1 MNVREIAKL
10 ANVSIA
16 TVSRVINRPEVVL
29 PETREQV
36 LAVMRKYGYTPAPHT
51 GGGAQP
57 KAVGLLVPDAED
69 YLSIRLMAG
78 IESVAARREHA
89 VYLCGTKGGPDRE
102 RTMIAAALEQKLR
115 GLVIYTNTL
124 SVEDAADLQRRRVP
138 FVLVGRS
145 EAAPHHNACYINYEE
160 GGYRMVRHLLEL
172 GHQKF
177 LLLCDA
183 GAPNIEARMWE
194 GLCRARRE
202 LMTGPG
208 GGDRVLHAEG
218 GSVRAGYDAAQEV
231 LAGERPDAVFASSDE
246 LALGLMKAL
255 RERGVAVPDQI
266 AVAGFTDSPVA
277 GVVTPELT
285 TVEQPTHRLGM
296 VAARMLFDLIDDES
310 LLDGTP
316 QEIVLL
322 PKLKIRNS
330 CGNRKP
336 INTLFE

>member
-36 LAVMRKYGYTPAPHT
+36 LAVMRKVGYSPAPHA

-69 YLSIRLMAG
+69 YLAIRLMAG

-89 VYLCGTKGGPDRE
+89 VYLCSTKGGPDRE
-102 RTMIAAALEQKLR
+102 RQAIAGALEQRMR

-124 SVEDAADLQRRRVP
+124 SAEDAADLQRRRVP

-145 EAAPHHNACYINYEE
+145 EAAPRHNACYINYEE

-177 LLLCDA
+177 LLLCEA
-183 GAPNIEARMWE
+183 GSPNIEARMWE

-208 GGDRVLHAEG
+208 GDRVLHAEG
-218 GSVRAGYDAAQEV
+218 GSIRAGYDAAR
-231 LAGERPDAVFASSDE
+231 ERQGMAEARIKYIESR
-246 LALGLMKAL
+246 LALYQVVDLDKLSGDKVIFGSTVEVEDVDSGESRNFTIL
-255 RERGVAVPDQI
+255 GPDEADPSKGSI
-266 AVAGFTDSPVA
+266 SFLSPVGQA
-277 GVVTPELT
+277 LLGKEEGDEV
-285 TVEQPTHRLGM
+285 TVEIPRGRVTYEVVSIAFNGSKVLG
-296 VAARMLFDLIDDES
+296 
-310 LLDGTP
+310 
-316 QEIVLL
+316 
-322 PKLKIRNS
+322 
-330 CGNRKP
+330 
-336 INTLFE
+336 